1 MAPGPRP
8 PYWSEKGRSVL
19 GVELAST
26 KLTLAKG
33 RKGSIW
39 QHPELIITGLSKTVA
54 HQMLDIIAVHIEE
67 KRPIDLSTTTD
78 ALLTGYTC
86 IPAAL
91 SRRRSRITT
100 STSDFARCTIEET
113 IPLYQIVWPSKDGH
127 FPWHPSATESFRRW
141 QPVLDEHPGRVT
153 NDSAYCAGYREG
165 RDPPRRRVLRSN
177 WPMIRRTS
185 ANEGVMTWVRRLCIR
200 RERYFIHV
208 GGCSPD

>member
-1 MAPGPRP
+1 MCADRMAPGPRP
-8 PYWSEKGRSVL
+8 PYWSEKGRSFL

-78 ALLTGYTC
+78 ALLTGYTG

-100 STSDFARCTIEET
+100 STSDSLVVLSRKQSRSIRSSGFQRW
-113 IPLYQIVWPSKDGH
+113 PLSLASLRH
-127 FPWHPSATESFRRW
+127 RELSALATR
-141 QPVLDEHPGRVT
+141 
-153 NDSAYCAGYREG
+153 
-165 RDPPRRRVLRSN
+165 PRRAPR
-177 WPMIRRTS
+177 
-185 ANEGVMTWVRRLCIR
+185 
-200 RERYFIHV
+200 
-208 GGCSPD
+208 